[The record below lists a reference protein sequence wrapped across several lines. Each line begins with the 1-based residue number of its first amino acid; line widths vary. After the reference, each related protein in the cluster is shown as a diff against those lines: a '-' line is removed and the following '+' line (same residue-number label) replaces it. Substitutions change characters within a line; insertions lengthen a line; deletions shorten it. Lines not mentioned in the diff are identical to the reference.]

1 METNTPDNTFLGQSG
16 DLVEIIQGSE
26 HTVVRKT
33 AKSDSKKLK
42 LQYEKQLTYKNSF
55 LSTPR
60 ITQQWDSD
68 KFEMEYVPGI
78 ALGNYLSF
86 ASHIELKNCVSKISN
101 GLASNLRDSF
111 REKESLSESQEFK
124 NKLRDLEKSN
134 FDISRIQV
142 RKGLKTLELYSRQM
156 KILSGANHGDY
167 SFENILVNTNT
178 GKIWLIDFLPSPIES
193 PLVDVG
199 RILIDA
205 EHGWWKS
212 GIQQT
217 ATQILAGQFLAEHVR
232 DLLVQH
238 EIPERE
244 ISFFKIFAV
253 LRILPYTYAPI
264 RKSLLLAALDF
275 ELTKH
280 WKV

>member
-1 METNTPDNTFLGQSG
+1 MEANIPENTFLGQSG

-42 LQYEKQLTYKNSF
+42 LQYEKQLAYNNAF

-60 ITQQWDSD
+60 ITKQWDSD

-78 ALGNYLSF
+78 ALGSYLSF

-101 GLASNLRDSF
+101 GLVLNLRDSF
-111 REKESLSESQEFK
+111 REREPLSENKEFN
-124 NKLRDLEKSN
+124 NKLRDLKESN
-134 FDISRIQV
+134 LDSSRIQI
-142 RKGLKTLELYSRQM
+142 RKGLKTLEIYSRQI

-193 PLVDVG
+193 PLIDVG

-212 GIQQT
+212 GIQQS
-217 ATQILAGQFLAEHVR
+217 ATQILAGQFLAGHIR
-232 DLLVQH
+232 DLLVRH

-244 ISFFKIFAV
+244 ISFFKIVAV
-253 LRILPYTYAPI
+253 LRILPYTHAPI